1 MQYIKYSERLPFTH
15 GTSDPKAKLAPK
27 GPDKILTL
35 GTGQNLSGTWAGNID
50 RGQRLFSK

>member
-15 GTSDPKAKLAPK
+15 GTSDPKAKLASK

-35 GTGQNLSGTWAGNID
+35 GTGQN
-50 RGQRLFSK
+50 